1 MVLKFLIM
9 RCDQVNKKFFDTFDF
24 EDKKYARQQTTAM
37 DAPVNVNIYCQAHS
51 ADYSFYPVI
60 GS

>member
-1 MVLKFLIM
+1 M